1 MDADVAGVAA
11 GAAFDAA
18 VVAEHRRRLVAR
30 VLALELELA
39 AEEGVAAAG
48 VDHVARAEGQRIA
61 VGALRMH
68 QRRAA
73 VGAELDALHL
83 DLLARIDA
91 VLARVLEQHLVEL
104 LALDVVG
111 RSEEHTSELQSLM
124 RISYAVFCLKK
135 KQQT

>member
-1 MDADVAGVAA
+1 MFRIADRADAHVAGGQRDQPRPAVVVAIDADVAGVAA

-61 VGALRMH
+61 VGAPRMH

-73 VGAELDALHL
+73 VGADP
-83 DLLARIDA
+83 
-91 VLARVLEQHLVEL
+91 
-104 LALDVVG
+104 
-111 RSEEHTSELQSLM
+111 RSEETRVGKAGVGPCRSWWS
-124 RISYAVFCLKK
+124 RA
-135 KQQT
+135 T

>member
-1 MDADVAGVAA
+1 MIRRPPRSTRTDTLFPYTTLFRSVVVAIDADVAGVAA

-48 VDHVARAEGQRIA
+48 VDHVARADGQRIA
-61 VGALRMH
+61 VRPLRLP

-73 VGAELDALHL
+73 VGAALDP
-83 DLLARIDA
+83 LARKS
-91 VLARVLEQHLVEL
+91 VR
-104 LALDVVG
+104 
-111 RSEEHTSELQSLM
+111 
-124 RISYAVFCLKK
+124 
-135 KQQT
+135 